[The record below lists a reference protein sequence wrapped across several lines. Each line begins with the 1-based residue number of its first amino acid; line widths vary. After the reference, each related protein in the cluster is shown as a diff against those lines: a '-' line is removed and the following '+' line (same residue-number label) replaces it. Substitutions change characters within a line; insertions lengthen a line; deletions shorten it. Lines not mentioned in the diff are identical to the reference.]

1 MVWVIYYPLEP
12 FYMQFLKYSGE
23 YRLYA
28 QMFLERGGHRSTIK
42 FEVTRLE
49 SLINFPRVIFLGNLL
64 QLSLVSGTISSD
76 SILEHAGVVH
86 IDVFIENAA
95 GFSLSNNLLH
105 ELVDKCVDSL
115 VIRLVLPPA
124 GNVQKVNRARGA
136 SKSESITPVVL
147 HVVQHGLS
155 NTLVDEHGLGA
166 GDISHLGDHR
176 VEEVHHPIRE
186 FLVESRADRPV
197 HLAKT
202 EWVRGLEVLDVLN
215 KSLGTG
221 CV

>member
-1 MVWVIYYPLEP
+1 
-12 FYMQFLKYSGE
+12 MQLFFKYSGR

-28 QMFLERGGHRSTIK
+28 QIFLEGRGHGGTIK
-42 FEVTRLE
+42 LEVTGLE
-49 SLINFPRVIFLGNLL
+49 SLVNLPGVIFLRNLL
-64 QLSLVSGTISSD
+64 QLSLVSSTIPSD
-76 SILEHAGVVH
+76 GILEHAGVVH
-86 IDVFIENAA
+86 IDVFIENAE
-95 GFSLSNNLLH
+95 GFSLRNDLIH
-105 ELVDKCVDSL
+105 ELVDKRVDSL

-124 GNVQKVNRARGA
+124 GNVQKVNRARGP
-136 SKSESITPVVL
+136 SKSERITSVVL
-147 HVVQHGLS
+147 HVVQHGLGY
-155 NTLVDEHGLGA
+155 TLVDEHGLGA
-166 GDISHLGDHR
+166 GDISHVWDHR
-176 VEEVHHPIRE
+176 VEEVHHPIRK